1 GASLSPLGR
10 HEPAAR
16 RPRVRAHGGLRA
28 ADPAWP
34 LHLRLRRP
42 GGPARLVR
50 QRPGAAQ
57 VPRGPLLGRRL
68 PGRADHPGHVGG
80 FAAVFVEGT
89 VRNVGSRPSRDV
101 QVTVEGLDASGAR
114 VVSADTL
121 PTPQAIP
128 PDTSATFVVR
138 LPNDPAV
145 RTYHV
150 VAIGR

>member
-1 GASLSPLGR
+1 LRVPL
-10 HEPAAR
+10 A
-16 RPRVRAHGGLRA
+16 
-28 ADPAWP
+28 
-34 LHLRLRRP
+34 
-42 GGPARLVR
+42 
-50 QRPGAAQ
+50 GAALALGCARQ
-57 VPRGPLLGRRL
+57 APPPPPAPPPLPPLTEESLAPSTTAEFQIGPIKETVS
-68 PGRADHPGHVGG
+68 ADG
-80 FAAVFVEGT
+80 AAVFVEGT

-101 QVTVEGLDASGAR
+101 EVSVEGLDAAGTR

-121 PTPQAIP
+121 PSPQSIA

>member
-1 GASLSPLGR
+1 MPPPPPASPPPPPLT
-10 HEPAAR
+10 EESLAPSTT
-16 RPRVRAHGGLRA
+16 
-28 ADPAWP
+28 ADFQI
-34 LHLRLRRP
+34 
-42 GGPARLVR
+42 GPIKETAS
-50 QRPGAAQ
+50 
-57 VPRGPLLGRRL
+57 
-68 PGRADHPGHVGG
+68 ADG
-80 FAAVFVEGT
+80 AAVFVEGT

-121 PTPQAIP
+121 PSPQAIP